1 MRRLISTVLFGIMI
15 PLRKVEINTK
25 IDIRMLFILIEGLF
39 VHTGE
44 NIHSKDI
51 NAVEADTFLWRL
63 IMDERRP

>member
-15 PLRKVEINTK
+15 SLRKVEINKK
-25 IDIRMLFILIEGLF
+25 IDTRMLFILIAGLF
-39 VHTGE
+39 VHTRE

-63 IMDERRP
+63 IMGGDL